1 MGSSLSL
8 TFGSEMGSGFTPAA
22 KRYWTANEGASV
34 LKRGK
39 ELGILWKDIC
49 PAQISK
55 WLVVCLVGQSTT
67 RVGCRIRAE
76 SINLFMICLR
86 DPGTGKS
93 PAFQQCSASKVAC
106 WGKRRYP
113 LVCGWV
119 HWSRTLPPTQ
129 GDTWPQGDHWKR
141 RGVPF
146 FEQLLGGSREKNRID
161 LERLIQLYNGG
172 AWVYTRDD
180 AATGQFTDNPAF
192 SLSEHSQPNP
202 FVPIY
207 VKLKERKDSCVDRMI
222 VYQPLPHRMAARE
235 TGEYITK
242 LNDSP
247 VKDFR

>member
-1 MGSSLSL
+1 MA
-8 TFGSEMGSGFTPAA
+8 SGFTPAA
-22 KRYWTANEGASV
+22 KRSRTANEGASV

-39 ELGILWKDIC
+39 ELGIPSKDIC

-55 WLVVCLVGQSTT
+55 WLVVCLMGQSTT
-67 RVGCRIRAE
+67 RVVCRIRAE
-76 SINLFMICLR
+76 SIKLFMICLR

-93 PAFQQCSASKVAC
+93 PAFKQCSANKAAC

-113 LVCGWV
+113 HVCGWV
-119 HWSRTLPPTQ
+119 YWSRAGPPTK
-129 GDTWPQGDHWKR
+129 GDTRPQGYHWKR
-141 RGVPF
+141 RGIPF

-172 AWVYTRDD
+172 TWVYTRDD
-180 AATGQFTDNPAF
+180 ETTRQFIDNPAV
-192 SLSEHSQPNP
+192 SLSEYSQPNP

-207 VKLKERKDSCVDRMI
+207 VKLKERRDSRVDRMI
-222 VYQPLPHRMAARE
+222 VYQPLPHLMAARE
-235 TGEYITK
+235 TREFITK